1 MSADAGDGV
10 APSGVLRGNP
20 RVTALVAAYTFSNFG
35 SAVAMLAFTYV
46 SYVITGSL
54 VATVV
59 IMAASALPAAVLM
72 RLATRLAQRF
82 DLRWSMTWLT
92 LGKAALFFVVGWM
105 LYLGYLTFWLLLVT
119 SLINGI
125 LGALIFPGWNDFIRQ
140 IAPDGRVADL
150 DSVLMSFSAVAG
162 IFGVIV
168 GGFMLDAWGPGSLFI
183 LNAVTYVVYV
193 LPLAL
198 FDPVRAP
205 SRTDGRVSI
214 RDAARVMRS
223 VTALRRFV
231 IVALVVQLVA
241 WPILNLLPNIAVG
254 IGSSAVIFSL
264 LLSSIYAGMALVA
277 PILSRREKQYSQWH
291 IAMVALIILM
301 LAIALVS
308 LAPLLSEGIRLV
320 VLMAVLVPLGMA
332 LNMTSV
338 LTAAAVQSDAPDDQ
352 EAEVLS
358 VYSAGITVI
367 APVGALVISAIADNV
382 NVWAAVL
389 VEAIGIGALVVY
401 CLSPRVRGDF
411 AAALTNRG
419 HLVRLHAAHGAVAR
433 TLPGEMEPVRPAGR
447 DPVASGGPPG
457 A

>member
-1 MSADAGDGV
+1 MAADAGDGV
-10 APSGVLRGNP
+10 APSRVLRGHP
-20 RVTALVAAYTFSNFG
+20 RVVALVATFTFSNFG

-59 IMAASALPAAVLM
+59 IMAASALPAALLM
-72 RLATRLAQRF
+72 RRATRLAERF
-82 DLRWSMTWLT
+82 DLRWSTTWLT

-105 LYLGYLTFWLLLVT
+105 LSIGYLSYWLLLVT

-125 LGALIFPGWNDFIRQ
+125 LGALIFPSWNDFVRQ

-183 LNAVTYVVYV
+183 LNAITYLFYV
-193 LPLAL
+193 LPLVL

-205 SRTDGRVSI
+205 SRADGRVSI
-214 RDAARVMRS
+214 RDAARVMRDVAS
-223 VTALRRFV
+223 LRRFV
-231 IVALVVQLVA
+231 IIALVVQVVA

-264 LLSSIYAGMALVA
+264 LLSSVYAGMALVA
-277 PILSRREKQYSQWH
+277 PILSRREKRYSQWH
-291 IAMVALIILM
+291 IAIVALIILM
-301 LAIALVS
+301 IAIALVS
-308 LAPLLSEGIRLV
+308 LAPLMSESLRLL
-320 VLMAVLVPLGMA
+320 VLMAVLIPLGMA

-338 LTAAAVQSDAPDDQ
+338 LTSAAVQSDAPDDQ
-352 EAEVLS
+352 EAEVLA
-358 VYSAGITVI
+358 VYSALITVI
-367 APVGALVISAIADNV
+367 TPVGALVVSAIADSWS
-382 NVWAAVL
+382 VWAAVL
-389 VEAIGIGALVVY
+389 IEALGIGVLVTFFLSSQARADFDRALADRPY
-401 CLSPRVRGDF
+401 LLGR
-411 AAALTNRG
+411 
-419 HLVRLHAAHGAVAR
+419 HAAHSAVAR
-433 TLPGEMEPVRPAGR
+433 ALPGEMEPVRPAGR